1 MRQSILQGRM
11 IFMKQV
17 LFASGVILMLG
28 ACIPD
33 VGVDL
38 NPSAA
43 AQARGYPALMPMS
56 FFNMEAVKPV
66 DPANLIGRVASLR
79 RKIAALNRPVIPRN
93 DRLRL
98 EAALL
103 RHAYKS

>member
-38 NPSAA
+38 NPSPA
-43 AQARGYPALMPMS
+43 AQARGYPALLPIS
-56 FFNMEAVKPV
+56 FFNMAVLKAV
-66 DPANLIGRVASLR
+66 DPANLVGRAAALR
-79 RKIAALNRPVIPRN
+79 RKIAALNRPVISRN